1 MEATLKVLNK
11 MEEAGVI
18 QSYAIGGAVG
28 AAFYVEPSLT
38 YDLNVFTLIE
48 SSAVIDL
55 SPLYEWL
62 REGGHL
68 PKGAGVMIEGWEV
81 QVDCLPISLELYLG
95 YEDCRLNP

>member
-38 YDLNVFTLIE
+38 YDLDVFALIE

-55 SPLYEWL
+55 SPLY
-62 REGGHL
+62 RMAAGTRAHSQRGGSDGRGMGGTR
-68 PKGAGVMIEGWEV
+68 PAGK
-81 QVDCLPISLELYLG
+81 
-95 YEDCRLNP
+95 